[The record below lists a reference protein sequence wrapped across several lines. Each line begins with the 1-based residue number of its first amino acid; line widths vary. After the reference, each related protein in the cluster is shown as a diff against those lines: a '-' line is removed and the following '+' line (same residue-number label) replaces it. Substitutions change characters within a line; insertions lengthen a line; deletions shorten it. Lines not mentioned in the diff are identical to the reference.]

1 MILDLNSQ
9 IWKKLSEKDALL
21 RKVQDKE
28 KKEEGMMKEIRDL
41 LFQISDLKSAEVE
54 HALLQQKYK
63 KILDDFDKER
73 KEKAEIIQENED
85 LQEEVLTLGLR
96 LEEVRT
102 EKLRKV
108 VKMDWDNRKIISIR
122 PNPRERRWRCSR
134 WMISSGIFKNA
145 DSGSSRVSWIRNP
158 IRRFRRTKIRIQRR
172 IRIKVK
178 SKEINFLG

>member
-1 MILDLNSQ
+1 MIRDLNSQ

-28 KKEEGMMKEIRDL
+28 KKEEEMKKEIRDL
-41 LFQISDLKSAEVE
+41 KKQISDLKSAGVE

-63 KILDDFDKER
+63 AILDDLDKER
-73 KEKAEIIQENED
+73 REKAEIIQENED

-102 EKLRKV
+102 EKLRNV

-122 PNPRERRWRCSR
+122 PNPRERPVEVLSMDDVLRSLKKRGFRIEQRW
-134 WMISSGIFKNA
+134 I
-145 DSGSSRVSWIRNP
+145 DSD
-158 IRRFRRTKIRIQRR
+158 
-172 IRIKVK
+172 
-178 SKEINFLG
+178 